1 MSKKKQNANIGSLL
15 ISEQNCWCFVFFVVL
30 FCLVFIKYLLQSELN
45 KSYSN
50 VKLIVY
56 WWVLVKQEVL
66 LPVELL
72 RHNGMSFVR
81 FLLKAG
87 NGFLSVQ
94 TTIKWWFVRILL
106 TSKNVSLLVKIMKTP
121 YFKNSLKNPIFEI
134 EDSNMDQMKE
144 NYLTHM
150 NLVLT
155 HFCQNVVLYGC
166 CSQRLIYIYI
176 YIYNT

>member
-1 MSKKKQNANIGSLL
+1 M
-15 ISEQNCWCFVFFVVL
+15 
-30 FCLVFIKYLLQSELN
+30 
-45 KSYSN
+45 
-50 VKLIVY
+50 
-56 WWVLVKQEVL
+56 KQEVL

-94 TTIKWWFVRILL
+94 TTIKWWFVRMLL
-106 TSKNVSLLVKIMKTP
+106 TSKNVALLVKIMKTP

-134 EDSNMDQMKE
+134 EGSNMDQMKE

-155 HFCQNVVLYGC
+155 HFCPNGVLYGC
-166 CSQRLIYIYI
+166 CSQPLIYIYV
-176 YIYNT
+176 YIYEQLLYKPGIS

>member
-1 MSKKKQNANIGSLL
+1 M
-15 ISEQNCWCFVFFVVL
+15 L

-56 WWVLVKQEVL
+56 WWVLVKQEQL

-72 RHNGMSFVR
+72 RHNEMSFVR
-81 FLLKAG
+81 FLLKPG

-134 EDSNMDQMKE
+134 EGSNMDQMKE

-155 HFCQNVVLYGC
+155 HFCPNGALYGC
-166 CSQRLIYIYI
+166 CSQPLIW
-176 YIYNT
+176 

>member
-1 MSKKKQNANIGSLL
+1 M
-15 ISEQNCWCFVFFVVL
+15 
-30 FCLVFIKYLLQSELN
+30 
-45 KSYSN
+45 
-50 VKLIVY
+50 
-56 WWVLVKQEVL
+56 
-66 LPVELL
+66 PVELL
-72 RHNGMSFVR
+72 RHNEMSFVR
-81 FLLKAG
+81 FLLKPG

-155 HFCQNVVLYGC
+155 HFCQNVVLYGF
-166 CSQRLIYIYI
+166 CSQRLILLIQEDI
-176 YIYNT
+176 KNHIHRSIGRLKHIAASLIHLIC